1 MSVPQNSELFLHGT
15 LLAALSAGF
24 LSFAGPETHAALAEP
39 LGPSS
44 RRTGLVISE
53 IMYHPLPRPDGKN
66 LEFIELYNSE
76 AIPADLS
83 GYRLSGDV
91 DFIFPTNTV
100 LPALS
105 FLVVAPAPAEVQAVQ
120 GISDVLGPFGNGT
133 NSLSN
138 DGGTIRLRN
147 KTGAVLLEVH
157 YSDTPPWPAAA
168 DGAGHSLV
176 LARPSLGEGDPNAW
190 APSVFIG
197 GSPGAR
203 EPANNDAFSAVVINE
218 FLAHTDDPEMD
229 YIELYNHGN
238 QPLDLS
244 G

>member
-1 MSVPQNSELFLHGT
+1 NTPCLVATHQETVLVQPVACAMSHRIQEYGCGAAIVKSCVNFPFAQSLPS
-15 LLAALSAGF
+15 LLAALSVGF
-24 LSFAGPETHAALAEP
+24 LSFAGLEIHAAPAER

-53 IMYHPLPRPDGKN
+53 IMYHPVPRPDGKN

-100 LPALS
+100 LPARS
-105 FLVVAPAPAEVQAVQ
+105 FLVVAPAPAEVQAVY
-120 GISDVLGPFGNGT
+120 GMSGVLGPFGNGT

-138 DGGTIRLRN
+138 DNGSIRLRN

-157 YSDTPPWPAAA
+157 YSDTP
-168 DGAGHSLV
+168 
-176 LARPSLGEGDPNAW
+176 
-190 APSVFIG
+190 
-197 GSPGAR
+197 
-203 EPANNDAFSAVVINE
+203 
-218 FLAHTDDPEMD
+218 
-229 YIELYNHGN
+229 
-238 QPLDLS
+238 
-244 G
+244 